1 MKEMKEINGME
12 AERYMACEILEI
24 FEDFLASK
32 GIQIPNKERDEYAD
46 GDLEGLAIL
55 FGSDFYSLENRIT
68 ETIKRIEG
76 KQNDNE

>member
-1 MKEMKEINGME
+1 MKEINGME

-32 GIQIPNKERDEYAD
+32 GIEIPNKERDEYAD
-46 GDLEGLAIL
+46 GDLDGLAIL
-55 FGSDFYSLENRIT
+55 FGSEYYTLEDEIT
-68 ETIKRIEG
+68 ETIKKLEG